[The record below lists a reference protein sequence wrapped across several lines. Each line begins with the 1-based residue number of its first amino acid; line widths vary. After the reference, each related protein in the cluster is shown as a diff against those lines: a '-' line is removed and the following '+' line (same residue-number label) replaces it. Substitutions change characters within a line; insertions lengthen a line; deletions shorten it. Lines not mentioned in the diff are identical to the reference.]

1 MKIETNALL
10 PQNFI
15 ELNYRGPN
23 PFAVYSVIYDIM
35 KNLWKRKGADIFEDS
50 FAVRQKIVYLPES
63 VPLYSDMRVNEYLRF
78 RGGLKG
84 MRGSRLRERMDVVLG
99 QCQLSEQKRSIIGNL
114 SKGFRQRVG
123 LADCL
128 LHEPE
133 CLILDE
139 PTIGLDP
146 NQIRNIRELIR
157 QLSEQYTVLI
167 STHILP
173 EVEMLCERV
182 LIMDAGRIVASDT
195 PAALV
200 GLIKG
205 GERVVV
211 EVTGASKDVIDAF
224 KSIAGVESVVHERVG
239 DWNRLECQCVKG
251 SDARSAMFET
261 VCSHKWQLR
270 ELAVEHRKLEDVFVA
285 ITHGELSAESDEQ
298 KPESDEQKPESDEQK
313 PESDLQKYE
322 VETVS
327 DDEPD
332 AVDKGEGKSA

>member
-1 MKIETNALL
+1 MIEVKNLTKRFGKVTAIKDVSFSVAKGEIVGLL
-10 PQNFI
+10 
-15 ELNYRGPN
+15 GPN
-23 PFAVYSVIYDIM
+23 GAGKTTTLRILACYLSAGGGEVTVG
-35 KNLWKRKGADIFEDS
+35 GADIFEDS
-50 FAVRQKIVYLPES
+50 FAVRQKIGYLPES

-211 EVTGASKDVIDAF
+211 EVTGASKDVVDAF

-270 ELAVEHRKLEDVFVA
+270 ELAVERRKLEDVFVA
-285 ITHGELSAESDEQ
+285 ITHGELSSEPDEQ
-298 KPESDEQKPESDEQK
+298 KS
-313 PESDLQKYE
+313 E
-322 VETVS
+322 VAAAS
-327 DDEPD
+327 DDVPD
-332 AVDKGEGKSA
+332 AVDKGEEKSA